1 MLAAEFWVF
10 YCNNLHMFVILL
22 FLYFKTKHKV
32 LGVVETFSF
41 TEICGAVVSGA
52 GSAPPPARTPLQC
65 PEWSIIIPP
74 C

>member
-1 MLAAEFWVF
+1 
-10 YCNNLHMFVILL
+10 MFVILL
-22 FLYFKTKHKV
+22 FLYFRNKHKV

-41 TEICGAVVSGA
+41 TEICGAAVSGA

-65 PEWSIIIPP
+65 PEGSIIISA